1 MRLAASAASVGLC
14 ALVLLG
20 AAGNQSSTDAVRAA
34 GTGQDVESPNPQ
46 VETIRADAS
55 MTVLVQ
61 TALMRDLRFRGR
73 RLGVEVLAGVVTLR
87 GKVDS
92 SESKASAAEIAR
104 SVSGVKGIRN
114 ELQVVPPAERA
125 EVDARDREIGRAIDD
140 RIKRDAQLGTEQIGV
155 RVDAGL
161 VTLTGEVRNPGFS
174 ARAMVIARAVPG
186 VRAVSNELDFL
197 PLSAVSPAQGQAP
210 RHIRPR
216 PVE

>member
-1 MRLAASAASVGLC
+1 MRFAAGTVGVGLW

-20 AAGNQSSTDAVRAA
+20 AGGNQSSTHAGTAA
-34 GTGQDVESPNPQ
+34 GTGQDVGNPNPQ
-46 VETIRADAS
+46 VDAIRADANT
-55 MTVLVQ
+55 TVLVQ

-73 RLGVEVLAGVVTLR
+73 RIGVEALAGVVTLR

-104 SVSGVKGIRN
+104 SISGVKGIRN

-140 RIKRDAQLGTEQIGV
+140 RIKRDPQIGTEQIGV

-161 VTLTGEVRNPGFS
+161 VTLTGEVRNPRFS
-174 ARAMVIARAVPG
+174 ARAMMIARAVPG
-186 VRAVSNELDFL
+186 VRAVNNELDFL
-197 PLSAVSPAQGQAP
+197 PLSAVSPAQGQVP
-210 RHIRPR
+210 RRIRPR
-216 PVE
+216 SVE

>member
-1 MRLAASAASVGLC
+1 MRFAVSTVGVGLC

-20 AAGNQSSTDAVRAA
+20 AGGSQSSTDAVRAA
-34 GTGQDVESPNPQ
+34 GTGQDAGSPNPQ
-46 VETIRADAS
+46 VEAIRADANT
-55 MTVLVQ
+55 TVLVQ

-73 RLGVEVLAGVVTLR
+73 RIGVEALAGVVTLR

-104 SVSGVKGIRN
+104 SISGVKGIRN

-140 RIKRDAQLGTEQIGV
+140 RIKRDPHLGTEQIGV

-161 VTLTGEVRNPGFS
+161 VTLTGEVRNPRFS
-174 ARAMVIARAVPG
+174 ARAMMIARAVPG
-186 VRAVSNELDFL
+186 VRAVNNELDFL
-197 PLSAVSPAQGQAP
+197 PLSAVSPAQGQVP
-210 RHIRPR
+210 RRIRPR